1 VERPPHL
8 SLLLPVPLFV
18 IPQRSGGICGCP
30 WGCSYFCLG
39 PPAQSSHSEGRHP
52 ERSEGSLCFVLAV
65 ASAFTQAPPKS
76 VISTEATHSSIVS
89 SAVERPPHLSL
100 LLPVPLSVIPQRSGG
115 ICGCPWGCSYFY
127 PGLPA
132 KAERKESVFAF
143 AGPAV
148 GSLLFGTRPPISTEI
163 FSKSGIFLGPAQE
176 PPNHHIP
183 TTKTPQRHHKKP
195 SKKHPLFP
203 NPPQNTRKHNP

>member
-100 LLPVPLSVIPQRSGG
+100 LLPVPLSVIPQRRRNLRLSLGLLVLLPRTPSESREEG
-115 ICGCPWGCSYFY
+115 ICLRLRRSRCRFSFVRHPPTDFHRNIFQKWHFLRPRSRATQPPYSHHKNTTT
-127 PGLPA
+127 PPQ
-132 KAERKESVFAF
+132 KTIQKT
-143 AGPAV
+143 PAV
-148 GSLLFGTRPPISTEI
+148 
-163 FSKSGIFLGPAQE
+163 
-176 PPNHHIP
+176 
-183 TTKTPQRHHKKP
+183 PQPP
-195 SKKHPLFP
+195 SKHP
-203 NPPQNTRKHNP
+203 QT